1 MKILIIPAFF
11 QTRQRPTAGS
21 FFLEQ
26 AKALQNAGHQVTI
39 LYSDT
44 YSVKCIA
51 EWVSYREEN
60 SITPEGIRIY
70 RKKVFCPLKHGMEG
84 HRENFARE
92 ILSLYQKY
100 LTKEKP
106 DIIHAHCCVWAG
118 YAAMRLSQMT
128 GIPYVITEHATMFQL
143 HSESISQK
151 NDRYIREA
159 FQNADSVICVSNAF
173 REVLSVYRS
182 KNEIQV
188 IGNVVDCSAFRVDGE
203 TQKKD
208 KDGFQFLTVCYMQ
221 TEDQLRKKGID
232 ILLKAWKKV
241 QEQFPKARLVI
252 GGGGQATSKAVE
264 WCKACGVSETVT
276 FAGALDRAEV
286 IRQMQNCDC
295 FVLPSRY
302 ETFGVVYI
310 EAMACGKPVIAAAN
324 GGPDDFISKE
334 NGILVPVEDI
344 DALADAMLTMIETG
358 KNYQPDKIR
367 ESIQK
372 FSAPSIAAQLTAI
385 YQKILTSKG

>member
-51 EWVSYREEN
+51 EWASYREEN
-60 SITPEGIRIY
+60 TVTPEGIRIY

-84 HRENFARE
+84 HRETFARE
-92 ILSLYQKY
+92 ILFLYQKY
-100 LTKEKP
+100 LTEEKP

-118 YAAMRLSQMT
+118 YAAMRLSQKT

-143 HSESISQK
+143 HPESISQK

-188 IGNVVDCSAFRVDGE
+188 IGNVVDCSAFQVDGQTHKNDE
-203 TQKKD
+203 
-208 KDGFQFLTVCYMQ
+208 GSFHFLTVCYMQ

-241 QEQFPKARLVI
+241 QEQSPKARLVI
-252 GGGGQATSKAVE
+252 GGGGQAASKAVE
-264 WCKACGVSETVT
+264 WCKEYGVSETVT

-286 IRQMQNCDC
+286 IRQMQSCDC

-310 EAMACGKPVIAAAN
+310 EAMACGKPVIAAAS

-334 NGILVPVEDI
+334 NGMLVPVEDI
-344 DALADAMLTMIETG
+344 EALADAMLSMVETG

-367 ESIQK
+367 DSIQQ

-385 YQKILTSKG
+385 YQNILS

>member
-1 MKILIIPAFF
+1 MKILVIPAFF

-26 AKALQNAGHQVTI
+26 AKALQNEGHQVTI

-44 YSVKCIA
+44 YSVKCIG
-51 EWVSYREEN
+51 EWASYHEEN
-60 SITPEGIRIY
+60 TVTPEGIRIY

-84 HRENFARE
+84 HREVFAKE
-92 ILSLYQKY
+92 IISLYETY
-100 LTKEKP
+100 LAKEKP

-118 YAAMRLSQMT
+118 YAAMKLSRMT

-143 HSESISQK
+143 HRDSISQK
-151 NDRYIREA
+151 NDSYIREA
-159 FQNADSVICVSNAF
+159 FQNAASVICVSNAF
-173 REVLSVYRS
+173 REVLSVYRN
-182 KNEIQV
+182 KDEIQV
-188 IGNVVDCSAFRVDGE
+188 IGNVVDCSAFRVDGQ

-208 KDGFQFLTVCYMQ
+208 KDGFHFLTVCYMQ

-241 QEQFPKARLVI
+241 QDHFPKARLVI
-252 GGGGQATSKAVE
+252 GGGGHAAPKAVE
-264 WCKACGVSETVT
+264 WCKEYGVSETVT
-276 FAGALDRAEV
+276 FAGELGREEV
-286 IRQMQNCDC
+286 IRQMQSCDC

-324 GGPDDFISKE
+324 GGPDDFISQE
-334 NGILVPVEDI
+334 NGILVPVEDVE
-344 DALADAMLTMIETG
+344 ALADAMAKMMEDQ
-358 KNYQPDKIR
+358 KDYKPDKIR
-367 ESIQK
+367 SSIEQ
-372 FSAPSIAAQLTAI
+372 FSAPAIAAQLTAI
-385 YQKILTSKG
+385 YQKILTSQG

>member
-84 HRENFARE
+84 HREIFTRE
-92 ILSLYQKY
+92 IISLYQKY

-118 YAAMRLSQMT
+118 YAAMQLSQKT

-143 HSESISQK
+143 HPESISQK

-188 IGNVVDCSAFRVDGE
+188 IGNVVDCSAFRVDRE

-208 KDGFQFLTVCYMQ
+208 KDSFQFLTVCYMQ

>member
-26 AKALQNAGHQVTI
+26 AKALQNAGHQVSI

-51 EWVSYREEN
+51 EWASYREEN

-84 HRENFARE
+84 PRE
-92 ILSLYQKY
+92 IFTREIISLYQKY

-118 YAAMRLSQMT
+118 YAAMQLSQKT

-143 HSESISQK
+143 HPESISQK

-208 KDGFQFLTVCYMQ
+208 KDSFQFLTVCYMQ

-252 GGGGQATSKAVE
+252 GGGGQAASKAVE

-334 NGILVPVEDI
+334 NGMLVPVENI
-344 DALADAMLTMIETG
+344 DALVDAMLRMIETG

-367 ESIQK
+367 DSIQK

>member
-252 GGGGQATSKAVE
+252 GGGGQAVSKAVE